1 MPWWSTEGWESFM
14 LPRMN
19 VTFDDHTANL
29 TLDGDFAAY
38 PFLRPNNTNYIG
50 GRDGELGTGVQGTIQ
65 FTFNGVLDA
74 YHSDVLDMNASSPTW
89 LRTVGFGN
97 NTLNIGN
104 GDSGVGR
111 LRPSLGA
118 ATIVITCTIFA
129 LFY

>member
-1 MPWWSTEGWESFM
+1 M

-19 VTFDDHTANL
+19 ATFDDHTANL

-38 PFLRPNNTNYIG
+38 PFLRPNDTNYIG
-50 GRDGELGTGVQGTIQ
+50 GLDGELGTGVQGTIR

-89 LRTVGFGN
+89 LRTVGFCN

-104 GDSGVGR
+104 GSNGVGR
-111 LRPSLGA
+111 LRASLGA
-118 ATIVITCTIFA
+118 ATIVISCTIFA
-129 LFY
+129 LF